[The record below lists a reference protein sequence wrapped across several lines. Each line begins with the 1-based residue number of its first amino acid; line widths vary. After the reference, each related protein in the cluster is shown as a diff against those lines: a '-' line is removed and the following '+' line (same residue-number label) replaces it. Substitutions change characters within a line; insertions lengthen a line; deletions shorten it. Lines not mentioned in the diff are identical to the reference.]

1 MELYRPVTQ
10 QEYEAIAALDF
21 GGFPKQQA
29 DRPLLTLLLSCEG
42 AKQIARHLH
51 MPDGDG
57 HVYVLGCMVD
67 DAYIRQF
74 PVQNIEDIQRRAL
87 WLAAEETEIF
97 NQHLIGKIRVI
108 EQYRP
113 APEERD
119 VFFV

>member
-1 MELYRPVTQ
+1 MELYRPVTR

-21 GGFPKQQA
+21 SGFPKQQA
-29 DRPLLTLLLSCEG
+29 ERPLLTLLLSCEG
-42 AKQIARHLH
+42 AKQIARHLY

-57 HVYVLGCMVD
+57 SVYVLGCMVE

-87 WLAAEETEIF
+87 WLAAEETEIL

-108 EQYRP
+108 EQFHP
-113 APEERD
+113 SPGERD

>member
-10 QEYEAIAALDF
+10 EEYEAIEAKDF
-21 GGFPKQQA
+21 LGFPAHTA

-57 HVYVLGCMVD
+57 KVYVLSCMVD

-74 PVQNIEDIQRRAL
+74 PVHNGENAQRRAL
-87 WLAAEETEIF
+87 WLAAEETEIL
-97 NQHLIGKIRVI
+97 NQHLIGRIRVL
-108 EQYRP
+108 EYYQP
-113 APEERD
+113 SPDERD